1 MLVLQG
7 PSEEVIS
14 RLVETLREQEEK
26 RRRILQ
32 KLFGSFRENPKRQCI
47 KVSRLTPE
55 RLRVAGIDGG
65 MAQFSLKGLDIVL
78 LKSLAA
84 VFHYARGKL
93 QDAFYFPSEFP
104 PLNIL
109 SIQEPID
116 FWKFEILAG
125 MERQIIE
132 TIVPGYGRII
142 KKKREELGL
151 KQEDFAR
158 KINEKVSLIHN
169 IESEHFEPS
178 INLAR
183 KIERFLK
190 IKLVEQFEEQLSGK
204 SKKLTSTDEMT
215 IGDIIKI

>member
-1 MLVLQG
+1 MNCDMCGKETDLVVALIEG
-7 PSEEVIS
+7 TELTVCKECASFGKI
-14 RLVETLREQEEK
+14 LRKAKPTVRHEEK
-26 RRRILQ
+26 KKPKV
-32 KLFGSFRENPKRQCI
+32 KLP
-47 KVSRLTPE
+47 
-55 RLRVAGIDGG
+55 
-65 MAQFSLKGLDIVL
+65 
-78 LKSLAA
+78 
-84 VFHYARGKL
+84 
-93 QDAFYFPSEFP
+93 
-104 PLNIL
+104 
-109 SIQEPID
+109 
-116 FWKFEILAG
+116 
-125 MERQIIE
+125 ERQIIE